1 MAFRERIFPTW
12 VRLTAVNRK
21 AMRRN
26 SDRGRLM
33 QTGTVIC
40 GAVGLDTDLSFAY
53 QLFALMV
60 CVLIASRLTL
70 RFQVP
75 EISLRRQLPRHAT
88 AGEPFEYSIRI
99 INEGHRVER
108 DLGIT
113 DNPKVVPPNFEQFQR
128 SKEPGEE
135 VVIDLRRGDSEL
147 TISLELDKRPE

>member
-1 MAFRERIFPTW
+1 MAFRDRIFPTW

-70 RFQVP
+70 R
-75 EISLRRQLPRHAT
+75 
-88 AGEPFEYSIRI
+88 
-99 INEGHRVER
+99 
-108 DLGIT
+108 
-113 DNPKVVPPNFEQFQR
+113 
-128 SKEPGEE
+128 
-135 VVIDLRRGDSEL
+135 
-147 TISLELDKRPE
+147 